1 MMYRKKTICDV
12 DVSNKKV
19 LVRCDYNVP
28 LNPDKSIADDKRIA
42 ESVPTIRYLLDHHA
56 AVILCT
62 HLGRPKGQWNPDF
75 STQVLTERVSRL
87 LGVEVKFAKDVIGED
102 AKQKAASLAP
112 GEVLLLE
119 NVRFHAEEEA
129 NDKIFASKL
138 ASMAELFV
146 SDAFGTCHRAHA
158 STAGIAAYLPSAV
171 GFLIEKELSIM
182 GGALETAKKPFVVI
196 LGGAKVSDKIGVIDN
211 LIDKADYILTG
222 GGMPFTF
229 IKAMGGDIGK
239 SICEN
244 DRLDYAKDM
253 LRKAQTKGVKFLLP
267 IDVVAADRFDA
278 DAAAEIVDSTHI
290 PEHMIGMSIGPKT
303 VRAYTEIIEKASTI
317 IWNGPMGVYEFPA
330 FAESTRE
337 IASAIAA
344 ATSAGNAISIVG
356 GGDSAAVIADMGL
369 EDQFTHVS
377 TGGGAAL
384 EFLEGKELPGI
395 SCIAD
400 GDMSQRHA
408 CTADTA
414 TKDKTPVRK

>member
-1 MMYRKKTICDV
+1 MIYRKKTIRDIDV
-12 DVSNKKV
+12 YNKKV

-28 LNPDKSIADDKRIA
+28 LNPDQSIADDKRIA

-62 HLGRPKGQWNPDF
+62 HLGRPKGQWNLDF
-75 STQVLTERVSRL
+75 STQVLVERVSRL
-87 LGVEVKFAKDVIGED
+87 LGTGVKFASDVIGED
-102 AKQKAASLAP
+102 AMQKAADLAP

-129 NDKIFASKL
+129 NDKAFASKL

-158 STAGIAAYLPSAV
+158 STAGIAEFLPSAV
-171 GFLIEKELSIM
+171 GFLIEKELNIM
-182 GGALETAKKPFVVI
+182 GGALEAAKKPFVVI
-196 LGGAKVSDKIGVIDN
+196 LGGAKVSDKIGVINN

-229 IKAMGGDIGK
+229 IKALGGEIGK
-239 SICEN
+239 SMCEN
-244 DRLDYAKDM
+244 DRLDYAKDIM
-253 LRKAQTKGVKFLLP
+253 RKAQDKGVNFLLP
-267 IDVVAADRFDA
+267 VDVVAADRFEA
-278 DAAAEIVDSTHI
+278 DATAEVFDSCHI
-290 PEHMIGMSIGPKT
+290 PAHMIGMSIGPKT
-303 VRAYTEIIEKASTI
+303 VAAYNDIISRASTI
-317 IWNGPMGVYEFPA
+317 IWNGPLGVYEFPA

-337 IASAIAA
+337 IAAAVAA
-344 ATSAGNAISIVG
+344 ATIVNGAVSIVG

-369 EDQFTHVS
+369 EDRITHVS

-395 SCIAD
+395 SCITDKDAATTNA
-400 GDMSQRHA
+400 RTHA
-408 CTADTA
+408 
-414 TKDKTPVRK
+414 